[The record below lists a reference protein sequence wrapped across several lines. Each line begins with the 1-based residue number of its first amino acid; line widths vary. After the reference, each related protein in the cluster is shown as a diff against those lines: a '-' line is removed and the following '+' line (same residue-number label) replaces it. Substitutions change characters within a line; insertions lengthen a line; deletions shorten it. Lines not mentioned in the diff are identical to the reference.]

1 MRADLATFV
10 DDASFPMQQLLP
22 QSEVHVIM

>member
-10 DDASFPMQQLLP
+10 DDASFPMHQLLP
-22 QSEVHVIM
+22 QSEVH